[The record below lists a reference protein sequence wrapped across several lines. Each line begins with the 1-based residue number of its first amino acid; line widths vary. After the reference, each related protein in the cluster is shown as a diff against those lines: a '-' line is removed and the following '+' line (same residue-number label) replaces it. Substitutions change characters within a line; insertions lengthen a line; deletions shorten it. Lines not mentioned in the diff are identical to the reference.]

1 MAQLRRRWQRLSAA
15 ARPVHHCSPADWHVV
30 GDREPPRRPRP
41 RLGVLLRLPC
51 PLGPGPVPLIYLSR
65 SYLSAHE
72 IETPLL

>member
-30 GDREPPRRPRP
+30 GDREPPWRPRP

-51 PLGPGPVPLIYLSR
+51 PQSTRAWSRSTNLSIYL
-65 SYLSAHE
+65 
-72 IETPLL
+72 I